1 MCGRYTLKSRADV
14 VAGVF
19 GVPVPSHCFSD
30 PIVVCGVPTWA
41 RESRRISVETTD
53 QRRLTLLSERGC
65 QEAADLLAADLRTV
79 VALAE
84 SRTAAG
90 STRIPLD
97 DELPADFCGT

>member
-1 MCGRYTLKSRADV
+1 MAS
-14 VAGVF
+14 VAITNRIRGLGCRREVARDQIALINAERS
-19 GVPVPSHCFSD
+19 GTTYN
-30 PIVVCGVPTWA
+30 G